1 MKILLLLATAASL
14 GATAAFADDFD
25 DVLRTFFSYLDKD
38 GDDAVSVEELTT
50 LADELNLRTYLNDKS
65 IKSLFNRLDTN
76 QDRHISY
83 EDFDGLIGL
92 FLNRIFQGVLST
104 GRSVDRDNNGQLSL
118 GEAKEAL
125 TSGTVTVNDRRVSNG
140 KLTGKL
146 DAEWP
151 KLMRSFDKN
160 NDDEISLDE
169 VKDAVKDVVEEAIR
183 TVDTDRDEKMSL
195 EELKNIVDPDT
206 LPDTVMKIIDEDGD
220 GQFSYAEFKKEAENR
235 NPHRIYRVTWL
246 PRPTAAAAEPRWSGR
261 PT

>member
-1 MKILLLLATAASL
+1 M
-14 GATAAFADDFD
+14 
-25 DVLRTFFSYLDKD
+25 RQNPYPW
-38 GDDAVSVEELTT
+38 
-50 LADELNLRTYLNDKS
+50 
-65 IKSLFNRLDTN
+65 
-76 QDRHISY
+76 
-83 EDFDGLIGL
+83 
-92 FLNRIFQGVLST
+92 FQGVLST

-206 LPDTVMKIIDEDGD
+206 LPHTVMKIIDEDGD

-235 NPHRIYRVTWL
+235 WAIHFPFFEALLVVYTRVLFMNPFGAL
-246 PRPTAAAAEPRWSGR
+246 FRPFLNPFEIPPIGTRTGY
-261 PT
+261 TG